1 MLSPK
6 LIIIPAA
13 VGFLLSFIISLF
25 SKASFPI
32 ALLRGGIFLLVFGG
46 LSVLIQFLVG
56 RFIPELLDDEKPENP
71 AHDEFQPGNLVDVTV
86 GDSVP
91 EGPDSGSGESQVTG
105 NGEDGIDNGIPDSNV
120 SPVEVSAAVEGGGG
134 TGSSGGLED
143 FPDVGAFDSVKN
155 PGASDEPEPVP
166 DSVLDTASVSRDSS
180 SVSNPEAINMARAIQ
195 TILAK
200 DN

>member
-13 VGFLLSFIISLF
+13 VGFLLSFTISLF
-25 SKASFPI
+25 SKASFLI

-46 LSVLIQFLVG
+46 LSVLIQFLVS
-56 RFIPELLDDEKPENP
+56 RFIPELLDVDKTDAPSQDEL
-71 AHDEFQPGNLVDVTV
+71 QPGNLVDVTV
-86 GDSVP
+86 GDSTP
-91 EGPDSGSGESQVTG
+91 YGQGPVESQTVDSGDSK
-105 NGEDGIDNGIPDSNV
+105 IDDAVPDSNV
-120 SPVEVSAAVEGGGG
+120 SPAEVPAATEGSKV
-134 TGSSGGLED
+134 TDSSDELAD
-143 FPDVGAFDSVKN
+143 FPDVGAFDSAKD
-155 PGASDEPEPVP
+155 PGASDGAQPVP
-166 DSVLDTASVSRDSS
+166 DSVLDTGSVSQGSS

>member
-25 SKASFPI
+25 SKASFLI

-46 LSVLIQFLVG
+46 LSVLIQFLVS
-56 RFIPELLDDEKPENP
+56 RFIPELLDVDKTDAPSQDEL
-71 AHDEFQPGNLVDVTV
+71 QPGNLVDVTV
-86 GDSVP
+86 GDSTP
-91 EGPDSGSGESQVTG
+91 YEQGPVESQTVDSG
-105 NGEDGIDNGIPDSNV
+105 DGKIDDAVPDSNV
-120 SPVEVSAAVEGGGG
+120 SPAEVPAATEGSKV
-134 TGSSGGLED
+134 TDSSDELAD
-143 FPDVGAFDSVKN
+143 FPDVGAFDSAKD
-155 PGASDEPEPVP
+155 PGASDGAQPVP
-166 DSVLDTASVSRDSS
+166 DSVLDTGSVSQGSS

>member
-56 RFIPELLDDEKPENP
+56 RFIPELLDDERHENP
-71 AHDEFQPGNLVDVTV
+71 MGDEFQPGNLVDVTV
-86 GDSVP
+86 GDSVQ
-91 EGPDSGSGESQVTG
+91 EGADSGESQVMASV
-105 NGEDGIDNGIPDSNV
+105 EDRIDNSAADGSV
-120 SPVEVSAAVEGGGG
+120 SPVEVSATVVEGGKTADG
-134 TGSSGGLED
+134 TDGLAD
-143 FPDVGAFDSVKN
+143 FPDIGAFDSVRT
-155 PGASDEPEPVP
+155 PESPDVSEPVP
-166 DSVLDTASVSRDSS
+166 DSVLDTGSVSQGSS

>member
-25 SKASFPI
+25 SKASFLM

-46 LSVLIQFLVG
+46 LSVLIQFLVS
-56 RFIPELLDDEKPENP
+56 RFIPELLEVDKTDDPSQ
-71 AHDEFQPGNLVDVTV
+71 DELQPGNLVDVTV
-86 GDSVP
+86 GDSTP
-91 EGPDSGSGESQVTG
+91 YGQGPVESQTVDSGDSK
-105 NGEDGIDNGIPDSNV
+105 IDDAVPDSNV
-120 SPVEVSAAVEGGGG
+120 SPAEVPAATEGSKV
-134 TGSSGGLED
+134 TDSSDELAD
-143 FPDVGAFDSVKN
+143 FPDVGAFDSAKD
-155 PGASDEPEPVP
+155 PGASDGSQPVP
-166 DSVLDTASVSRDSS
+166 DSVLDTGSVSQGSS

>member
-25 SKASFPI
+25 SKASFLI

-46 LSVLIQFLVG
+46 LSVLIQFLVS
-56 RFIPELLDDEKPENP
+56 RFIPELLDVDKTDAPSQDEL
-71 AHDEFQPGNLVDVTV
+71 QPGNLVDVTV
-86 GDSVP
+86 GDSTP
-91 EGPDSGSGESQVTG
+91 YEQGPVESQTVDSG
-105 NGEDGIDNGIPDSNV
+105 DGKIDDAVPDSNV
-120 SPVEVSAAVEGGGG
+120 SPAEVPAATEGGKV
-134 TGSSGGLED
+134 TDSSDELAD
-143 FPDVGAFDSVKN
+143 FPDVGAFDSAKD
-155 PGASDEPEPVP
+155 PGASDGAQPVP
-166 DSVLDTASVSRDSS
+166 DSVLDTGSVSQGSS

>member
-25 SKASFPI
+25 SKASFLI

-46 LSVLIQFLVG
+46 LSVLIQFLIA
-56 RFIPELLDDEKPENP
+56 RFIPELLDDEKPDSPGNE
-71 AHDEFQPGNLVDVTV
+71 EFQQGGLVDVTV
-86 GDSVP
+86 GGSTSDGLDTGDSRGSVTDAVRVDNAVPDSVVTP
-91 EGPDSGSGESQVTG
+91 SEEPATGSGNKVA
-105 NGEDGIDNGIPDSNV
+105 DS
-120 SPVEVSAAVEGGGG
+120 
-134 TGSSGGLED
+134 TDGLED
-143 FPDVGAFDSVKN
+143 FPDVGAFDSVKA
-155 PGASDEPEPVP
+155 PGSRDTPDQIP
-166 DSVLDTASVSRDSS
+166 DSVLDTASATQGSS
-180 SVSNPEAINMARAIQ
+180 SVSNPEAVNMARAIQ